1 MAPRSKL
8 PVILFAL
15 SIVIVVVGFKILFPT
30 PEKQQD
36 LGSLLPESI
45 GEWEQLQLITGT
57 EALEKINHL
66 HGKSIIVEAGAIG
79 TYQTAE
85 KGQAMVWISRSKTPA
100 MTQEQAEVMA
110 DKMVSNPRSPFHDP
124 ETLSINKI
132 KVYKFLGMGQV
143 HYIFCHERL
152 AYWISSPPADGEK
165 LLLYFL

>member
-1 MAPRSKL
+1 MAQKSKL
-8 PVILFAL
+8 SGILFTL
-15 SIVIVVVGFKILFPT
+15 SIVIVVVGFKVLFPT

-36 LGSLLPESI
+36 LGSLLPKCI
-45 GEWEQLQLITGT
+45 GEWQQVQLITGT

-79 TYQTAE
+79 NYQAAG
-85 KGQAMVWISRSKTPA
+85 KGPAMVWISRSKTSA
-100 MTQEQAEVMA
+100 MTLEQAEIMA
-110 DKMVSNPRSPFHDP
+110 DKMVNNPHSPFHDP

-132 KVYKFLGMGQV
+132 KVYRFLGMGQV
-143 HYIFCHERL
+143 HYIFCRERL